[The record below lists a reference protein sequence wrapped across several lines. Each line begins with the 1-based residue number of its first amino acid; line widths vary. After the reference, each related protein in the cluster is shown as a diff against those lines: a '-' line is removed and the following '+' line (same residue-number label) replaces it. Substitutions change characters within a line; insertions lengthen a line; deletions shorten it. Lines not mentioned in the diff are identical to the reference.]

1 MKKGVKNMV
10 MIDELKGRMK
20 AKRFTQAELA
30 KIIGVSTK
38 TFNTKLNKGNFN
50 INEISVLIEVLD
62 IKNPNEIFFAKNV
75 T

>member
-1 MKKGVKNMV
+1 MV